1 MPYLRVDRSSFR
13 YFSNK
18 NNLKVSNFL
27 EYFDHFPKDKF
38 SYVKTH
44 LEYNKDLV
52 ENLKKNNFSIIIS
65 FRDLRDAMISRYYH
79 ILSDK
84 NHWQYEIVK
93 QENFE
98 TGFINSLTK
107 NKSKYKNV
115 PKFPEPLVYYYE
127 WVKKWKGCEDKNVK
141 KVWFEDFKNFPL
153 GFIEEILTYIEFQNF
168 DSKNILEK
176 IVEKNKK
183 DKQVK
188 LSTKLNRK
196 NRNVSTLDLVKQDNG
211 KSYLQKY

>member
-1 MPYLRVDRSSFR
+1 MIIFLRTS
-13 YFSNK
+13 
-18 NNLKVSNFL
+18 
-27 EYFDHFPKDKF
+27 F

-84 NHWQYEIVK
+84 NHWQYE
-93 QENFE
+93 
-98 TGFINSLTK
+98 THINSLTK

-141 KVWFEDFKNFPL
+141 KVWFEDFKKFSIRIYRGNSH
-153 GFIEEILTYIEFQNF
+153 IYRISKILT
-168 DSKNILEK
+168 EK
-176 IVEKNKK
+176 IF
-183 DKQVK
+183 
-188 LSTKLNRK
+188 
-196 NRNVSTLDLVKQDNG
+196 
-211 KSYLQKY
+211 